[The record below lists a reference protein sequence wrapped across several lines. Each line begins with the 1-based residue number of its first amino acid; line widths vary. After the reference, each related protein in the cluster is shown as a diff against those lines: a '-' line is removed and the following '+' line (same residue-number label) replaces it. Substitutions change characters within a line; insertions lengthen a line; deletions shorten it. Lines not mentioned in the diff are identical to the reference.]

1 MKNNIRDFL
10 NLFKKSDFTAAKV
23 FSVTKY
29 GREVTK
35 DRVLKNWI
43 ESIKEGI
50 QYKSQD
56 REYSYV
62 FSIPEEDKEYKEE
75 VIRYFKNLDF
85 SVYEITKETLKNYQ
99 GKSDYILI
107 TWDSIKLN

>member
-10 NLFKKSDFTAAKV
+10 NRFKKSNFTATKV

-29 GREVTK
+29 GKEVT
-35 DRVLKNWI
+35 RNQVLENWI
-43 ESIKEGI
+43 SSIKEGI

-62 FSIPEEDKEYKEE
+62 FSIPEDDEEYKEE
-75 VIRYFKNLDF
+75 IIEHFKGLNF
-85 SVYEITKETLKNYQ
+85 GVYEITKETLKNYQ

-107 TWDSIKLN
+107 TWDNARLN